1 MPPAPELPCRV
12 LLLNDAEA
20 ALPAALCT
28 AMARSSCRSL
38 VRDALEQRTEAILL
52 WLQGPA
58 QLTQYLDAIA
68 ALPVPL
74 PVLACVP
81 GASLDE
87 QRSGFQR
94 GVQVWLESMDGL
106 DAALHWARWQF
117 ERQQALQS
125 RLDERRWTEQAKNVL
140 MQTCAMD
147 EAAAH
152 RLLRESAMQA
162 RLRLAELSRSVVQA
176 AQLAE
181 GVNLAGQQRMLS
193 QRIVKLIAQRA
204 AAIEPRRA
212 KQLQDE
218 SAARIEANLA
228 RLHERLPA
236 FDLQPVNGAWAALRP
251 LLVGK
256 PTAEVLLRAD
266 AAAQDLLERSEQ
278 LTEAIEAA
286 GAGRPLHL
294 VNVCGRQRM
303 LSQRLAKQALLA
315 DLLPGGAAPGAMG
328 ESLDAFASGLA
339 ELEAAPLSSPAIREL
354 QSATRDEWLRLLRA
368 LRDTQGR
375 EAASG
380 LARSSEVLL
389 GQLDLLTASYQ
400 QSVQVLLA

>member
-1 MPPAPELPCRV
+1 MSPAPELPCRV
-12 LLLNDAEA
+12 LLLSDAEA
-20 ALPAALCT
+20 ASPAALCT

-38 VRDALEQRTEAILL
+38 VQDALEQRAEAVLI
-52 WLQGPA
+52 WLPQDPA
-58 QLTQYLDAIA
+58 QLTDCLDAIA
-68 ALPVPL
+68 GLPEPL

-81 GASLDE
+81 GASLGQ
-87 QRSGFQR
+87 QRSGFER
-94 GVQVWLESMDGL
+94 GVQVWLENAEGIN
-106 DAALHWARWQF
+106 AALHWARWQF

-125 RLDERRWTEQAKNVL
+125 RLDERRWAEQAKGVL
-140 MQTCAMD
+140 MQACAID
-147 EAAAH
+147 EDAAH
-152 RLLRESAMQA
+152 RLLREAAMQA
-162 RLRLAELSRSVVQA
+162 RLRMAELSRSVVQA

-236 FDLQPVNGAWAALRP
+236 FDLHAVNSAWGALKP
-251 LLVGK
+251 LLTGK
-256 PTAEVLLRAD
+256 PTAEVLMQAD

-278 LTEAIEAA
+278 LTHTIEAA

-315 DLLPGGAAPGAMG
+315 DLLPGSVGANMG

-354 QSATRDEWLRLLRA
+354 QAEAREEWLHLLRA
-368 LRDTQGR
+368 LRGSHGR

-389 GQLDLLTASYQ
+389 GQLDRLTANYQ
-400 QSVQVLLA
+400 QSLQVLLA

>member
-1 MPPAPELPCRV
+1 MLSPVPELPCRV
-12 LLLNDAEA
+12 LLLCAED
-20 ALPAALCT
+20 T
-28 AMARSSCRSL
+28 APRTVMARSSCRSL
-38 VRDALEQRTEAILL
+38 VQDALEQRPEALLL
-52 WLQGPA
+52 WLEGPA
-58 QLTQYLDAIA
+58 QLTLYLDAIA
-68 ALPVPL
+68 ALPAPL

-81 GASLDE
+81 GADLDA
-87 QRSGFQR
+87 QRRGFER
-94 GVQVWLESMDGL
+94 GVQIWLENPDGL
-106 DAALHWARWQF
+106 DAALPWARWQF
-117 ERQQALQS
+117 ERQQALQGK
-125 RLDERRWTEQAKNVL
+125 LDERRWTEQAKGVL
-140 MQTCAMD
+140 MHSCALD
-147 EAAAH
+147 EEAAH

-218 SAARIEANLA
+218 SAARIEANLM
-228 RLHERLPA
+228 RLHERLPG
-236 FDLQPVNGAWAALRP
+236 FDLQPVNSAWAALKP
-251 LLVGK
+251 LLMGK

-266 AAAQDLLERSEQ
+266 AAAQELLECSEQ

-315 DLLPGGAAPGAMG
+315 DLLPREFGLDMG
-328 ESLDAFASGLA
+328 ESLDAFANGLA
-339 ELEAAPLSSPAIREL
+339 ELEAAPLSSPDIREL
-354 QSATRDEWLRLLRA
+354 QAAARDEWLHLLRA
-368 LRDTQGR
+368 LRGSHGR

-389 GQLDLLTASYQ
+389 GQFDRLTASYQ
-400 QSVQVLLA
+400 QSLQVLLLA